1 MLHKAITT
9 SFFTILLSTQCY
21 SQSYCDSTAFNEAV
35 KKMGAG
41 ETENSIVKFSE
52 QIKTCPNFTNAYLY
66 RGICYYKLVD
76 TLKGE
81 KDFNKAIEVST
92 NKTATIVGEAN
103 FFFRAEMYNKAFK
116 LYQISIKKDST
127 NAKVYYRMGR
137 CKWLERLAI
146 LQQNK
151 VDDYATDPVLK
162 SYLKDEI
169 LNYYGKAITLDSLEN
184 DKLYA
189 SRDAMDAM
197 KDMSTNYQY
206 YYFRA
211 IFKSNFYDYEGSLSD
226 YEKSIQIH
234 PTINAYE
241 TSAYLARKVG
251 QKEKACKY
259 IQIWASMI
267 SSPFEEKQ
275 DIFQKRETAKKFC
288 EELGIKP

>member
-1 MLHKAITT
+1 MLHKAIIA
-9 SFFTILLSTQCY
+9 SFFIIVLTSKCY
-21 SQSYCDSTAFNEAV
+21 SQSYCDSTAFREAL

-41 ETENSIVKFSE
+41 ETENSISKFSE

-66 RGICYYKLVD
+66 RGINYYTQGD
-76 TLKGE
+76 TIKGE

-92 NKTATIVGEAN
+92 NPTATIVGEAN
-103 FFFRAEMYNKAFK
+103 FFFRTERYDKAFK

-169 LNYYGKAITLDSLEN
+169 LKYYGKAITLDSMEN
-184 DKLYA
+184 DKFYA
-189 SRDAMDAM
+189 SRNIMDAM
-197 KDMSTNYQY
+197 KDMSTNYEY

-211 IFKSNFYDYEGSLSD
+211 MFKSNFYDYEGSLAD

-241 TSAYLARKVG
+241 FAAYLARKVG

-267 SSPFEEKQ
+267 SANSDERQ
-275 DIFQKRETAKKFC
+275 NIFQKKETAKKFC
-288 EELGIKP
+288 EELGVKP